1 MPSIQITD
9 SVQGEI
15 ITANPIVN
23 SGFGKYLTGI
33 PAQVLAGTDV
43 ASQFRQPLQLVQP
56 GTNGFG
62 FKFQNS
68 IPLGSSRV
76 ALSVNAGAQAL
87 ISVHNRSGK
96 PLFEDNFI
104 GDPLNVPGGKAYV
117 SFLFHP
123 SVSAGLSSGAGAL
136 SFGFRAGTEIELR
149 CSQLFDL
156 MAAPPTLAEATK
168 TILENFVI
176 PGDLDDLRAMPQGA
190 VASVSGH
197 GVFQVGVSV
206 DFAAALNPLA
216 SLNAMTK
223 LGKVEIS
230 AGATLSA
237 GFTAKVTGD
246 YQIRVHKSGPDTI
259 RLSYHKVAGGELGF
273 DLEAKAGPGL
283 TVGKRDLLKTFL
295 QKGSTAPAAEIT
307 QLVDGGLSN
316 DQIDQFDS
324 EIQAGMRRT
333 LNLSLSAEF
342 CALKQNDSAFL
353 YEFELSKLDDVS
365 QAAVLK
371 ALSGDLTALNL
382 LEPEMPARGVRVLET
397 RTGNLRQKRVRWRIN
412 LLGIVNV
419 LSLTELVR
427 HGTVI
432 HDPESGELAITDE
445 ITSKRIGAVSESKSI
460 RKAIFECAMLSATYK
475 ASGVDVN
482 SQLKASQSFFAL
494 DQNTNQQKMADFLD
508 GVAGLGLITFADR
521 QAKIE
526 GIGQF
531 GSSTVLLET
540 DYDQQACEA
549 MFLDE
554 AGNPRPVEYY
564 ERAGRN
570 SILSLVQAGDP
581 EDYRRVPVDSEI
593 LWQKMKAAGQFNF
606 RSVLPAP
613 ITGGAQ
619 EAVRVSVVIADFT
632 LITWWAGAMTI
643 AAGQL
648 FKMRKFLAGADAA
661 TLKDDPA
668 FRENRTE
675 LEDAMAGAI
684 KKNKSSFG
692 DPWGL
697 LAMFNAA
704 NGTAEAR
711 ATVTSPKVTLFLP

>member
-1 MPSIQITD
+1 M
-9 SVQGEI
+9 
-15 ITANPIVN
+15 
-23 SGFGKYLTGI
+23 GI

-56 GTNGFG
+56 GAGG
-62 FKFQNS
+62 LAFKFQNS
-68 IPLGSSRV
+68 MPLGRSGV
-76 ALSVNAGAQAL
+76 ALSVSAGAQAL
-87 ISVHNRSGK
+87 VSVHNRSGK

-104 GDPLNVPGGKAYV
+104 GAPLIVPGGKAYV

-123 SVSAGLSSGAGAL
+123 SVSAGLSGAAGAL
-136 SFGFRAGTEIELR
+136 SFGFRAGTDIELR

-156 MAAPPTLAEATK
+156 MTAPPTLAEAAK

-176 PGDLDDLRAMPQGA
+176 PGDLDDLRAMPTGA

-197 GVFQVGVSV
+197 GVFQIGVSV
-206 DFAAALNPLA
+206 DFAAAFNPLA
-216 SLNAMTK
+216 SLKPVVGVGK
-223 LGKVEIS
+223 LEIS
-230 AGATLSA
+230 AAATLSA
-237 GFTAKVTGD
+237 GVTAKVTGD

-259 RLSYHKVAGGELGF
+259 RLSYHKVAGSELGF
-273 DLEAKAGPGL
+273 DLEVKAGPGL
-283 TVGKRDLLKTFL
+283 TAGSRDLLKTFL
-295 QKGSTAPAAEIT
+295 QKGSTAPEAEIT
-307 QLVDGGLSN
+307 QLVDAGLSN
-316 DQIDQFDS
+316 DQIDRFNS

-342 CALKQNDSAFL
+342 SALKQNDAAFL

-365 QAAVLK
+365 RAAVLR
-371 ALSGDLTALNL
+371 ALSGDLAGLNL
-382 LEPEMPARGVRVLET
+382 LEPELPARGVRVIET

-427 HGTVI
+427 QGTVI
-432 HDPESGELAITDE
+432 HDPESGELMIADE
-445 ITSKRIGAVSESKSI
+445 VTSKRIGALSESKSI
-460 RKAIFECAMLSATYK
+460 RKAIFECAMLSSTYK

-482 SQLKASQSFFAL
+482 SDLKASQSFFAM
-494 DQNTNQQKMADFLD
+494 DSNANQQRMADFLD

-540 DYDQQACEA
+540 DYDQRACET
-549 MFLDE
+549 MFLDD
-554 AGNPRPVEYY
+554 AGDPRPAAYY
-564 ERAGRN
+564 ERVGRN
-570 SILSLVQAGDP
+570 AILSLVQPGDP

-613 ITGGAQ
+613 VTGGAQ
-619 EAVRVSVVIADFT
+619 ESVRVSVVIADFT
-632 LITWWAGAMTI
+632 LITWWADAMST

-648 FKMRKFLAGADAA
+648 FTMRKFLAGASAV
-661 TLKDDPA
+661 TLKDDA
-668 FRENRTE
+668 TFQTNRAALEN
-675 LEDAMAGAI
+675 AMAGVI
-684 KKNKSSFG
+684 RKNKSSFG

-704 NGTAEAR
+704 NRTAEAR
-711 ATVTSPKVTLFLP
+711 ATVTSPKLTLFLP

>member
-1 MPSIQITD
+1 M
-9 SVQGEI
+9 
-15 ITANPIVN
+15 
-23 SGFGKYLTGI
+23 GI
-33 PAQVLAGTDV
+33 PAQVLAGAGFV
-43 ASQFRQPLQLVQP
+43 SQFRQPLQLVQP
-56 GTNGFG
+56 GTSGFG
-62 FKFQNS
+62 FKFQNNM
-68 IPLGSSRV
+68 PLGRSGV
-76 ALSVNAGAQAL
+76 ALSVSAGTQAL
-87 ISVHNRSGK
+87 ISVHNRTGK
-96 PLFEDNFI
+96 PLFADNFI

-123 SVSAGLSSGAGAL
+123 SVTVGLSSAAGAL
-136 SFGFRAGTEIELR
+136 SFGFRAGTDIELR

-156 MAAPPTLAEATK
+156 MSSPPTLAEATK
-168 TILENFVI
+168 TILENFAI
-176 PGDLDDLRAMPQGA
+176 PGDLDDLRAMSLGA
-190 VASVSGH
+190 VASVAGH
-197 GVFQVGVSV
+197 GVFQIGVSV

-230 AGATLSA
+230 AAATLSA

-273 DLEAKAGPGL
+273 DLEAKVGLGL

-316 DQIDQFDS
+316 DQIDQFNS

-342 CALKQNDSAFL
+342 SALKQNDAAFL
-353 YEFELSKLDDVS
+353 YEFELSKLDNVS
-365 QAAVLK
+365 QAAVLN
-371 ALSGDLTALNL
+371 ALNGDLSALNL
-382 LEPEMPARGVRVLET
+382 LEPELPSRGVRVLET
-397 RTGNLRQKRVRWRIN
+397 RTGNLRRKRIRWRIN

-419 LSLTELVR
+419 LSLTELIR
-427 HGTVI
+427 QGTVI
-432 HDPESGELAITDE
+432 HDPESGELVITDE

-482 SQLKASQSFFAL
+482 SELKASQSFFAL
-494 DQNTNQQKMADFLD
+494 DQNANQQRMADFLD
-508 GVAGLGLITFADR
+508 GVAGLGLITFAGR

-531 GSSTVLLET
+531 GSSAVLLET
-540 DYDQQACEA
+540 DYGQHACET

-554 AGNPRPVEYY
+554 AGNPRLETYY
-564 ERAGRN
+564 ERVGRN
-570 SILSLVQAGDP
+570 AILSLVQPGDP

-606 RSVLPAP
+606 RSVLPSP

-619 EAVRVSVVIADFT
+619 ENVRLSVVIADFT
-632 LITWWAGAMTI
+632 LITWWADAMST

-648 FKMRKFLAGADAA
+648 FTMRKFLAGANSA
-661 TLKDDPA
+661 TLKDDAA
-668 FRENRTE
+668 FQKNRAA
-675 LEDAMAGAI
+675 LEDAMAGVI
-684 KKNKSSFG
+684 RKNKSSFG

-711 ATVTSPKVTLFLP
+711 ATITSPKLTLVLP